1 MSERTYKQAFV
12 ISAVICFVLV
22 GALAYVIWGRRYLS
36 SADRRLQPCDGQ
48 RP

>member
-22 GALAYVIWGRRYLS
+22 GALAYVIWAAATFRRGPTTPAL
-36 SADRRLQPCDGQ
+36 
-48 RP
+48 